1 MEKKVKRITSQQISD
16 DLIWKGIRS
25 GEEKSL
31 TLLIGSYSNILFS
44 YGCKFTSDK
53 AMLKDCIQDLF
64 INIWKNRATLAE
76 SVTIKAYLLASIRRL
91 IYRKVKSKNPVA
103 LGYDEQFMDELPF
116 QLSFSLENKIIADES
131 LHVFSVEIGK
141 RIEAL
146 AARQREVI
154 YLKYFLGL
162 SRDEMAEI
170 TGISPQTV
178 SNTLQSAIKNLRTGM
193 VGQYERFRAL
203 LLFF

>member
-76 SVTIKAYLLASIRRL
+76 SVTIKAYLLASILSL
-91 IYRKVKSKNPVA
+91 IH
-103 LGYDEQFMDELPF
+103 
-116 QLSFSLENKIIADES
+116 I
-131 LHVFSVEIGK
+131 
-141 RIEAL
+141 
-146 AARQREVI
+146 
-154 YLKYFLGL
+154 
-162 SRDEMAEI
+162 
-170 TGISPQTV
+170 
-178 SNTLQSAIKNLRTGM
+178 
-193 VGQYERFRAL
+193 
-203 LLFF
+203 